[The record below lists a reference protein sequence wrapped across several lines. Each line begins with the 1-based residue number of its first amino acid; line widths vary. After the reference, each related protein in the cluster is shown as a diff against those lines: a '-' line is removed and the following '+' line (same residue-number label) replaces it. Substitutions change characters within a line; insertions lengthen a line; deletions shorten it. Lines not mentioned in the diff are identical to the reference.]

1 MLIHNE
7 KYPPLRPVRIL
18 LVEDHPIY
26 REGLHLIL
34 SFSKLVCEIVAEASD
49 VDHAVAWLDAHPNSI
64 DLAILD
70 YFLPDGTASEILDAM
85 KVSCPASKVLVIT
98 GEVDRPE
105 VKKAVEGRVDG
116 FISKDIQSSELLGMV
131 TSIVDVN
138 SISEMDK
145 EPVFTQREMEIIKLC
160 GQGKNTK
167 QIADE
172 LFISHRTVERHK
184 NNIFNKLGVNTTTD
198 LMKYAVLRGLL

>member
-1 MLIHNE
+1 
-7 KYPPLRPVRIL
+7 
-18 LVEDHPIY
+18 
-26 REGLHLIL
+26 
-34 SFSKLVCEIVAEASD
+34 
-49 VDHAVAWLDAHPNSI
+49 
-64 DLAILD
+64 
-70 YFLPDGTASEILDAM
+70 
-85 KVSCPASKVLVIT
+85 
-98 GEVDRPE
+98 
-105 VKKAVEGRVDG
+105 
-116 FISKDIQSSELLGMV
+116 MV

-138 SISEMDK
+138 STSEMDK